1 MKEFGGAVLYGKMK
15 ELSNFLLKNKGLLSI
30 CIKNQDAIFFDK
42 LTKIFSKVL
51 LKSGAIKKIN
61 EPLVIN
67 KSKLAF
73 ISGGIVFLILNG
85 LKMKFLVH

>member
-15 ELSNFLLKNKGLLSI
+15 ELTNYLLKNKGLLSI
-30 CIKNQDAIFFDK
+30 CIKNQDAFFDK
-42 LTKIFSKVL
+42 MTKIFSKVL
-51 LKSGAIKKIN
+51 LESGAIKKIN

>member
-1 MKEFGGAVLYGKMK
+1 M
-15 ELSNFLLKNKGLLSI
+15 
-30 CIKNQDAIFFDK
+30 
-42 LTKIFSKVL
+42 TKIFSKVL
-51 LKSGAIKKIN
+51 LESGAIKKIN

-73 ISGGIVFLILNG
+73 ISGGIVFLILNVNG